1 VSLVRA
7 SFMVGDTIASFEA
20 RITGHDHATAIH
32 AEDSALTR
40 GAPAPDLPRPARD
53 LGEDCLGRADLAREG
68 QALRPTRR
76 SSPRR
81 RSPRGVAPR
90 APRGTGVADLP
101 RRRAFL
107 PPALRRSAW
116 LGRRAHRRVAG
127 LEARRLFGPAGLLR
141 GSAAPAPAGHR
152 SGPV

>member
-1 VSLVRA
+1 MRSLLRTSWPDSTVLSFTHRLRIICCRSSTVSLVRA

-53 LGEDCLGRADLAREG
+53 HGEDCLGRADLAREG

-76 SSPRR
+76 SSP
-81 RSPRGVAPR
+81 
-90 APRGTGVADLP
+90 
-101 RRRAFL
+101 
-107 PPALRRSAW
+107 
-116 LGRRAHRRVAG
+116 
-127 LEARRLFGPAGLLR
+127 
-141 GSAAPAPAGHR
+141 
-152 SGPV
+152 